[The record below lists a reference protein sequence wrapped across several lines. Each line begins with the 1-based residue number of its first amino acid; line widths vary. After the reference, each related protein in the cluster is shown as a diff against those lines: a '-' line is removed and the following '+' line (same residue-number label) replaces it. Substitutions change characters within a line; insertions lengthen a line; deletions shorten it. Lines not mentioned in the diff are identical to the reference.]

1 VQNHPWELLLR
12 PGTLEATGR
21 KQILAV
27 GESLNG
33 DLRAGVSMAK
43 KRSSNEAQLD
53 IEQSSPDDSDDRVE
67 AGETA
72 QDSKIVAKPSSLEA
86 QPASQK
92 TVAGLSA
99 LLTPP
104 QTENDISKADRQEF
118 FLPVSGFVWLLSD
131 EEVAVVDHP
140 AFQRL
145 GRIYQL
151 GQAYLVYRGATHK
164 RLEHV
169 LGAVHVVQ
177 RMISAVD
184 RNSKKKDGDRSE
196 RAPALSPTEQR
207 FVRLGALL
215 HDIGHLAAGHTVEDE
230 LNLIPKHDGDE
241 RLDLIFDGKLW
252 ADQEGRTLGQLIDQ
266 KYNRYVPGEIGAAGI
281 TATEVV
287 RLIIRKEP
295 DREESVDPHG
305 AHSEH
310 LRKSASI
317 RLGVCRDMV
326 GDTICADLLDYIY
339 RDWYHVGKPRT
350 FDDRLL
356 QYMEIRRGA
365 PNCQTGASDCND
377 KFVISLGRRPK
388 IRTDAVSNILELLEW
403 RYQLAEAVLFHR
415 TKLAATAMLDRAL
428 YELWGETR
436 DPKIIVDTLLP
447 LSDEEMLSRCRQQ
460 AEEDQKNER
469 ASAQKREGARIA
481 ADLLRG
487 LEKRQ
492 LYDHLSTR
500 FYSDLPGDVLARVK
514 KFYGKDPDSPAAPA
528 ANRNVLLRMLELDFG
543 LPVGSLAMYCP
554 AGVNQKIA
562 QVKIAVSGEI
572 KTFSEYEDEHHEQL
586 AGGHLDAQL
595 RRFDRLWRIHFFIH
609 PKVKSELGERLYL
622 LQQAIEKLGLGH
634 LVDEEDYQHV
644 GWSIARSLVQ
654 VEDCPWHGRQA
665 YSSVDAARDSG
676 ASPGSYPLGAASIRS
691 YISPA

>member
-1 VQNHPWELLLR
+1 M
-12 PGTLEATGR
+12 AT
-21 KQILAV
+21 KK
-27 GESLNG
+27 
-33 DLRAGVSMAK
+33 RAG
-43 KRSSNEAQLD
+43 NEGQLD
-53 IEQSSPDDSDDRVE
+53 IGESSPDDSGDR
-67 AGETA
+67 AETGGMP
-72 QDSKIVAKPSSLEA
+72 QDSRIGATPPSVEA
-86 QPASQK
+86 QPANQK
-92 TVAGLSA
+92 PAAAGLSA
-99 LLTPP
+99 LLPP
-104 QTENDISKADRQEF
+104 QQPENDISKADRQEF

-184 RNSKKKDGDRSE
+184 TNSKKKDGDRSE
-196 RAPALSPTEQR
+196 RAPSLSPPEQR

-230 LNLIPKHDGDE
+230 LNLIPKHDADE
-241 RLDLIFDGKLW
+241 RLDLVFDGKQW

-266 KYNRYVPGEIGAAGI
+266 KYNRYVPGDIRTAGI

-295 DREESVDPHG
+295 DREKGADPHG
-305 AHSEH
+305 SNFE
-310 LRKSASI
+310 LLKKSASI
-317 RLGVCRDMV
+317 RLEVCRDMV

-365 PNCQTGASDCND
+365 PNCQTGLSDCND

-415 TKLAATAMLDRAL
+415 TKLSATAMLDRAL
-428 YELWGETR
+428 YELWGETHN
-436 DPKIIVDTLLP
+436 PKIIVDTLLP
-447 LSDEEMLSRCRQQ
+447 LSDEEMLSRCREQ
-460 AEEDQKNER
+460 AEEARGNEK
-469 ASAQKREGARIA
+469 ASAQRRESARVA

-500 FYSDLPGDVLARVK
+500 FYSDLPGDVIARVK
-514 KFYGKDPDSPAAPA
+514 KFYGKDPDSPAA
-528 ANRNVLLRMLELDFG
+528 
-543 LPVGSLAMYCP
+543 
-554 AGVNQKIA
+554 
-562 QVKIAVSGEI
+562 
-572 KTFSEYEDEHHEQL
+572 
-586 AGGHLDAQL
+586 QL
-595 RRFDRLWRIHFFIH
+595 RIAIFCFVCWNWISGFPSGRSRCTARQGLIKRL
-609 PKVKSELGERLYL
+609 PK
-622 LQQAIEKLGLGH
+622 
-634 LVDEEDYQHV
+634 
-644 GWSIARSLVQ
+644 
-654 VEDCPWHGRQA
+654 
-665 YSSVDAARDSG
+665 
-676 ASPGSYPLGAASIRS
+676 
-691 YISPA
+691 

>member
-1 VQNHPWELLLR
+1 M
-12 PGTLEATGR
+12 T
-21 KQILAV
+21 
-27 GESLNG
+27 
-33 DLRAGVSMAK
+33 K
-43 KRSSNEAQLD
+43 KRVGSEAQLD
-53 IEQSSPDDSDDRVE
+53 ISEHTGDNAEERGGTGDTVRTLAKVQNSERPRPANDR
-67 AGETA
+67 TA
-72 QDSKIVAKPSSLEA
+72 TDA
-86 QPASQK
+86 
-92 TVAGLSA
+92 LSA
-99 LLTPP
+99 LLKP
-104 QTENDISKADRQEF
+104 QQGDADISKAERQEF
-118 FLPVSGFVWLLSD
+118 FLPVSGFVWLLD

-145 GRIYQL
+145 ARIYQL
-151 GQAYLVYRGATHK
+151 GQAYVVYRGATHK

-169 LGAVHVVQ
+169 LGAVHIVQ

-184 RNSKKKDGDRSE
+184 RNSKKKDGDRAD
-196 RAPALSPTEQR
+196 RAPSLTATEQR

-252 ADQEGRTLGQLIDQ
+252 ADQKNRTLGQLIDE
-266 KYNRYVPGEIGAAGI
+266 KYNRYVPSDIAEAGI
-281 TATEVV
+281 TATELL

-295 DREESVDPHG
+295 DHAKVEDPHKT
-305 AHSEH
+305 HYDY
-310 LRKSASI
+310 LRQSASV
-317 RLGVCRDMV
+317 RLQVCRDMV

-365 PNCQTGASDCND
+365 ANCVTGASDCND
-377 KFVISLGRRPK
+377 HFVISLGRRPK

-415 TKLAATAMLDRAL
+415 TKLSATAMLDRAL
-428 YELWGETR
+428 YELWGQAG
-436 DPKIIVDTLLP
+436 DQKKIVDFLLP
-447 LSDEEMLSRCRQQ
+447 LSDEEMLSKCREQ
-460 AEEDQKNER
+460 AEEIHRNEK
-469 ASAQKREGARIA
+469 ASAQAREGAQIA
-481 ADLLRG
+481 ADLIRG
-487 LEKRQ
+487 LERRQ

-514 KFYGKDPDSPAAPA
+514 KFYGKDPDSPSSPA
-528 ANRNVLLRMLELDFG
+528 TNRNVLLRMLELDFG
-543 LPVGSLAMYCP
+543 LPIGSLAMYCP

-572 KTFSEYEDEHHEQL
+572 KTFSEYEHEHHEQL

-595 RRFDRLWRIHFFIH
+595 KRFDRLWRIHFFIH
-609 PKVKSELGERLYL
+609 PKVKNELGERLYL

-644 GWSIARSLVQ
+644 GSSIARSLVQ
-654 VEDCPWHGRQA
+654 VEGCPWHGKQA

-676 ASPGSYPLGAASIRS
+676 ASPGSYPLGAPSIRS

>member
-1 VQNHPWELLLR
+1 M
-12 PGTLEATGR
+12 AT
-21 KQILAV
+21 
-27 GESLNG
+27 
-33 DLRAGVSMAK
+33 K
-43 KRSSNEAQLD
+43 KRSSSEAQLD
-53 IEQSSPDDSDDRVE
+53 IEQATPELSDDVVK
-67 AGETA
+67 ATA
-72 QDSKIVAKPSSLEA
+72 PLPDPKMPEPPPGRDA
-86 QPASQK
+86 QLASQK
-92 TVAGLSA
+92 QTSPLST
-99 LLTPP
+99 LLNSP
-104 QTENDISKADRQEF
+104 QTESDISKADRQEF

-131 EEVAVVDHP
+131 EEVTVVDHP

-169 LGAVHVVQ
+169 LGAVHIVQ

-184 RNSKKKDGDRSE
+184 RNSKKKDGDRAE
-196 RAPALSPTEQR
+196 RAPSLSPTEQR

-241 RLDLIFDGKLW
+241 RLTLILEGKQW
-252 ADQEGRTLGQLIDQ
+252 ADREGRTLGELIDQ
-266 KYNRYVPGEIGAAGI
+266 KYTRYVPSELRQAGV
-281 TATEVV
+281 TGTTLL

-295 DREESVDPHG
+295 DPKGVDPQKNHF
-305 AHSEH
+305 E
-310 LRKSASI
+310 LLKKSATI
-317 RLGVCRDMV
+317 RLQVCRDMV
-326 GDTICADLLDYIY
+326 GNTICADLLDYIY

-365 PNCQTGASDCND
+365 PNCQLGVSDCND

-428 YELWGETR
+428 YELWGQSFAQEN
-436 DPKIIVDTLLP
+436 IVDFLLP
-447 LSDEEMLSRCRQQ
+447 LSDEEMLSSCR
-460 AEEDQKNER
+460 ER
-469 ASAQKREGARIA
+469 AQQVEQNEKASADARMSGGIA
-481 ADLLRG
+481 RDLIRG
-487 LEKRQ
+487 LERRQ
-492 LYDHLSTR
+492 LYEHLSTR

-514 KFYGKDPDSPAAPA
+514 KFYGKDLDSPAAPA
-528 ANRNVLLRMLELDFG
+528 ANRNMLLRMLESDFG
-543 LPVGSLAMYCP
+543 LPPGSLAMYCP

-572 KTFSEYEDEHHEQL
+572 KTFSEYEEEHHEQL

-595 RRFDRLWRIHFFIH
+595 RRFDRLWRIHFFID
-609 PKVKSELGERLYL
+609 PKVKNKLGERLYL

-634 LVDEEDYQHV
+634 LVDEEDFQHV

-654 VEDCPWHGRQA
+654 IEGCPWHGRQA
-665 YSSVDAARDSG
+665 YSSVDAARDSS
-676 ASPGSYPLGAASIRS
+676 ASPGSYPSGAPSIRS